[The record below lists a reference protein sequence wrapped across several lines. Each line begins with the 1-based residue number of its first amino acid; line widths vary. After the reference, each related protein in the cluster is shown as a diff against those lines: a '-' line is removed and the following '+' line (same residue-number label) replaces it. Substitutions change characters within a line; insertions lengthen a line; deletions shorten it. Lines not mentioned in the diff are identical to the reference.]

1 MTSKVLTN
9 KEKAFLKEIR
19 RRSKPTESNMKNFL
33 KQDEDLDS
41 LLKVAVW
48 YHGGC
53 NDGLGSAVSVAVFL
67 KEELDFNLELVDFV
81 PVGYG
86 KPAPEVDHDF
96 VFIVDFAYSPED
108 TEELCSKNKDTW
120 FLTIDHHET
129 AYTKFLTYYNNSAFS
144 DRNCFVINA
153 NGNLAG
159 ADLSWMILNPHI
171 DVPDLIKDVA
181 DRDLWKFERPSSKP
195 MHLFLVGLRAIKEYC
210 PVKVY
215 YRFLTGKDSE
225 YDEALVIG
233 KSLLQFQ
240 KSLIREVSYPAKTG
254 TIQMGEE
261 KMPAIFCNCSN
272 YSLISDTGDYIL
284 NRPDK
289 FKIDIDKHVAILYL
303 FSADLKQ
310 VKLSFRSKN
319 NQAKVYAEF
328 FGGGGHPN
336 SGGAAI
342 SKEEF
347 DKLVELNTDEA

>member
-1 MTSKVLTN
+1 MTSKVLVN

-19 RRSKPTESNMKNFL
+19 RKVKPTESDMKNFL
-33 KQDEDLDS
+33 KQDEDPDNLM
-41 LLKVAVW
+41 KIAVW

-53 NDGLGSAVSVAVFL
+53 NDGLGAAVSVAKFL
-67 KEELDFNLELVDFV
+67 KEELDFDLDSVDFV

-86 KPAPEVDHDF
+86 KPAPEVTHDF
-96 VFIVDFAYSPED
+96 VFIVDFAYSPEE
-108 TEELCSKNKDTW
+108 TEELCRNNENTW

-129 AYTKFLTYYNNSAFS
+129 AFNKFLTFYQNNKFS
-144 DRNCFVINA
+144 DRNCFAINA

-159 ADLSWMILNPHI
+159 SDLAWMILNLPEE
-171 DVPDLIKDVA
+171 VPDLIKDVA
-181 DRDLWKFERPSSKP
+181 DRDLWKFERPSSIP
-195 MHLFLVGLRAIKEYC
+195 MHLFLVGLRSVKEYC

-225 YDEALVIG
+225 YDEALTIG
-233 KSLLQFQ
+233 KNLLQFQ
-240 KSLIREVSYPAKTG
+240 KSLIREVSYPAKAG
-254 TIQMGEE
+254 TIQMGEK

-289 FKIDIDKHVAILYL
+289 FKIDTDKHVAILYL
-303 FSADLKQ
+303 FSADLKT

-319 NQAKVYAEF
+319 NQAKTYAEF

-347 DKLVELNTDEA
+347 DNLVELNTDEA